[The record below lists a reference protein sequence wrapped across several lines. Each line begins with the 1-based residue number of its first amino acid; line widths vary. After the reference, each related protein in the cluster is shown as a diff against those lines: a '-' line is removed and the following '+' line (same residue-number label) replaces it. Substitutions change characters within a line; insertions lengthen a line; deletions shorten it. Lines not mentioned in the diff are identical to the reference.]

1 MSIFK
6 AKRKKMTRES
16 AENSLLMWSTTYHTL
31 SAKSTRAIAKTRMQI
46 IARKHNIDLSPYGIE
61 PDSLPATAQAPDK
74 PICKNTACN
83 KPFEPINQY
92 QLFCSKTCKNHFH
105 NNKHKQS

>member
-1 MSIFK
+1 MSIHNPK
-6 AKRKKMTRES
+6 TKKMTKES

-61 PDSLPATAQAPDK
+61 PDSPPAQATDK
-74 PICKNTACN
+74 PTCKNTACN
-83 KPFEPINQY
+83 KQFEPINQY